1 MLISSRCILND
12 IVIFR
17 TVAQMRHLVDVYK
30 RIFGKIAIRVLPH
43 VQAHYDAMMQLGA
56 ATKDR

>member
-1 MLISSRCILND
+1 
-12 IVIFR
+12 
-17 TVAQMRHLVDVYK
+17 MRHLVDVYK